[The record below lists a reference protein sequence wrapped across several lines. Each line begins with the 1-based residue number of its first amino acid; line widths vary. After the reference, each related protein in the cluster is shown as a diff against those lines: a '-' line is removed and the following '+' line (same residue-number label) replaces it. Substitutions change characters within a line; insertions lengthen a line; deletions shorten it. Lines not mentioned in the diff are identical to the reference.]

1 LKRFLLSF
9 WNVVLPG
16 RPVEKMIAIPD
27 RELFAEFEAN
37 PPATP
42 AQCQQDFNF
51 VLPPDY
57 VCFLQQM
64 NGGEGFLGDNAYLA
78 LWRVEGLAER
88 NSGYGVPN
96 WAPDL
101 FLFGSDGGGEA
112 FAFDTRSSPPTIIAI
127 PFITLEDC
135 DAIAISTSFRGFLE
149 VLFKS
154 GIPFD
159 AE

>member
-1 LKRFLLSF
+1 VSKI
-9 WNVVLPG
+9 
-16 RPVEKMIAIPD
+16 IAIPD
-27 RELFAEFEAN
+27 KELFAEFKAN
-37 PPATP
+37 PPASP
-42 AQCQQDFNF
+42 ALITQFQQSLSF
-51 VLPPDY
+51 VLPADY

-78 LWRVEGLAER
+78 LWRVEELAER
-88 NSGYGVPN
+88 NAGYNVPY

-127 PFITLEDC
+127 PFITLDDC
-135 DAIAISTSFRGFLE
+135 DAIAISTSFRRFLE

-159 AE
+159 VE